1 MKIIENP
8 KTKLESVDLIDDN
21 GVLLR
26 ITPDS
31 LLEIDYDSN
40 YELTTLCFNHISNTT
55 GTMMPKHKELSFTVK
70 FLEHTLN
77 FHFTG
82 DKAVKIAE
90 SLYKLK
96 GH

>member
-31 LLEIDYDSN
+31 LLEMDYDKARLKN
-40 YELTTLCFNHISNTT
+40 LTRDFYVGWGVVIPSYASD
-55 GTMMPKHKELSFTVK
+55 LSFTVD
-70 FLEHTLN
+70 FLGKTLH

-82 DKAVKIAE
+82 EKADEIAE

-96 GH
+96 FI

>member
-1 MKIIENP
+1 MRVIENP

-31 LLEIDYDSN
+31 LIDVEYNENSDLRTRAFNQLSN
-40 YELTTLCFNHISNTT
+40 LT
-55 GTMMPKHKELSFTVK
+55 GTIIPKQQELYFTVK
-70 FLEHTLN
+70 FLDHALT

-82 DKAVKIAE
+82 EEAVKIAE